1 MNIYKSQLWLS
12 DIDEVLGFLPELQKL
27 ENRTV
32 LITGA
37 TGLIGSAITDV
48 LIRYNEMHTDMIHI
62 LVAGRSKEK
71 VESRFSPYCDRPY
84 FSFIPYDA
92 SRACNEW
99 DIPADYIIHG
109 ASNAFPASILQEPV
123 ETMLS
128 NFDGVRV
135 LLEYAKRNGTRRL
148 LFISSS
154 EVYGKKENSKPYSE
168 EEYGFIDLL
177 HPRNSYSIG
186 KRAAETLCIAY
197 SKEYGTETV
206 IARPGHIYGPTASP
220 RDNRVSSFWAY
231 AAARNEDIVMKS
243 DGLQV
248 RSYCYCLDCAAA
260 TLKILLKGENAS
272 AYNISNPESI
282 LSICEMAELLAQ
294 AAGVK
299 LVRANACEEEKVG
312 FNPMNNSSLDS
323 TKLLKLGWKGLFSA
337 ERGFAH
343 TVSILKKTI

>member
-12 DIDEVLGFLPELQKL
+12 DIDEVLKFLPELQNL

-48 LIRYNEMHTDMIHI
+48 LIRYNEIHTSIINI
-62 LVAGRSKEK
+62 LVAGRSREK
-71 VESRFSPYCDRPY
+71 VESRFSPYYDRDY
-84 FSFIPYDA
+84 FRFIPYDA
-92 SRACNEW
+92 SKSHNEW
-99 DIPADYIIHG
+99 NMPVDYIIHG
-109 ASNAFPASILQEPV
+109 ASNAFPERILQEPV

-128 NFDGVRV
+128 NFGGVKF
-135 LLEYAKRNGTRRL
+135 LLDYAKKCGTRRL
-148 LFISSS
+148 LFVSSS
-154 EVYGKKENSKPYSE
+154 EVYGRKENSEPYSE

-177 HPRNSYSIG
+177 NPRNSYSIG

-197 SKEYGTETV
+197 SKEYGMETV

-220 RDNRVSSFWAY
+220 DDNRVSSFWAY
-231 AAARNEDIVMKS
+231 AAAQSKDIVMKS

-248 RSYCYCLDCAAA
+248 RSYCYCLDCATAI
-260 TLKILLKGENAS
+260 LKILLKGKDTS

-282 LSICEMAELLAQ
+282 LSISEMAELLAQ

-299 LVRANACEEEKVG
+299 LVRTNACEEEKAG

-323 TKLLKLGWKGLFSA
+323 TKLLKLGWKGLFNA